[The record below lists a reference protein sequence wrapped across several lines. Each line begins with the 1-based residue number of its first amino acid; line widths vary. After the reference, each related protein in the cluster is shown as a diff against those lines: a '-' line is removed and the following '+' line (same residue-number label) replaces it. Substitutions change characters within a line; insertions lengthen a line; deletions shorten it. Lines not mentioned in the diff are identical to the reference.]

1 PRTEEGKARSSQNSL
16 KDGFYSK
23 SLVILPGLE
32 PKFEQLR
39 EQLLDSLKPGG
50 GIQDVLFEEIL
61 AASWNLIRAQ
71 IAEVQVYER
80 QDDPNIDPLVD
91 DKNEA
96 KLKRIR
102 QFYRSNYTARETAIT
117 RLSEVQTEIRA
128 RLQAFP
134 PEEKSEVP
142 IKSQAPHSLSAL
154 CRLQEVVKAMK
165 QAQAYK
171 SASIDPTKNVK
182 NEPKPDVNSEI
193 EALLSLSKTA
203 NQTKS

>member
-1 PRTEEGKARSSQNSL
+1 
-16 KDGFYSK
+16 
-23 SLVILPGLE
+23 LE

-102 QFYRSNYTARETAIT
+102 QFYRSNYTARETAIK

-134 PEEKSEVP
+134 PDAASATP
-142 IKSQAPHSLSAL
+142 LSQQHPHSLSVLA
-154 CRLQEVVKAMK
+154 RLRDVVKAMK
-165 QAQAYK
+165 DTEAFKATL
-171 SASIDPTKNVK
+171 AAK
-182 NEPKPDVNSEI
+182 NEPNSGATTEQQQQI
-193 EALLSLSKTA
+193 AALLAALRARVAQSE
-203 NQTKS
+203 TKPNS

>member
-1 PRTEEGKARSSQNSL
+1 
-16 KDGFYSK
+16 
-23 SLVILPGLE
+23 
-32 PKFEQLR
+32 
-39 EQLLDSLKPGG
+39 
-50 GIQDVLFEEIL
+50 
-61 AASWNLIRAQ
+61 NLIRAQ

-102 QFYRSNYTARETAIT
+102 QFYRSNYTARERAIK
-117 RLSEVQTEIRA
+117 RLSEIQTEIRA

-142 IKSQAPHSLSAL
+142 IKSQAPHSFSAL
-154 CRLQEVVKAMK
+154 CRLREVVKAMK
-165 QAQAYK
+165 EAQAYK
-171 SASIDPTKNVK
+171 SALIDPTKNVR
-182 NEPKPDVNSEI
+182 NEAKPGVNSEI
-193 EALLSLSKTA
+193 EALLALSKAA